1 VAYIVGVD
9 TGGTFTDCVVIAA
22 DGRVTHDKALTTPE
36 DLTLGVLEAVA
47 NTAALL
53 RLSARELLSQT
64 QVFVHGTTAGVNALI
79 SRTGAKV
86 GLITTKGHEDAIL
99 IGRVHQKVEGLS
111 EREIID
117 VARLEKA
124 DPLVPRPLIKGLDE
138 RVDYKGASLV
148 ALDLNRVRQAV
159 RELVADGVQAIAV
172 SFLWSFMNA
181 SHEQA
186 VEALIRQEFPDLF
199 VTISSDLA
207 PVMGEYER
215 TATTVIN
222 AHVGPKIEGYMLAL
236 EGKLRAAGLVGQF
249 LAMQALG
256 GAIPAAEAARR
267 AVNILSSGPVG
278 GAIGSAFLGRILDY
292 PNVITTD
299 VGGTSFDV
307 GLVVEGEARY
317 ADRPV
322 FEKYALLTPMVDVT
336 SIGAGGGSI
345 AWVEPETGI
354 LQVGPR
360 SAGSNPG
367 PVCYGRG
374 GAEPTVTDADLVLG
388 RINPEH
394 FFGGRLR
401 LDVAAAERALRER
414 VAEPLGLSAV
424 EAASGIV
431 HIADAH
437 MADLVRKVSIENG
450 YDPRDFV
457 LFAYGGGG
465 PLHVGS
471 YAADIGVRS
480 VVISPYAPVFSA
492 FGIAGADVI
501 RFYQKSYPA
510 IFPLDPA
517 IVNQIF
523 ADLEA
528 LAHQEAGPAAG
539 NGLPLELQRQVDL
552 RFRRQTHELRV
563 PVPSKELAAAD
574 LEQLVDQFEADYER
588 LFGRGTS
595 YRRAGIEV
603 STFRVRCV
611 LRLPKPALQSLPADG
626 ADARHAQKGTR
637 PVFFR
642 DEFVTTPIYAGE
654 ALRPGNEVAGPAV
667 IEGPATTVP
676 VHPGQTVRVDQHLNL
691 IMAV

>member
-1 VAYIVGVD
+1 VDFIVGVD
-9 TGGTFTDCVVIAA
+9 TGGTFTDCVAISE
-22 DGRVTHDKALTTPE
+22 DGAVTHDKALTTPE
-36 DLTLGVLEAVA
+36 DLTRGVLQSVSNAAAV
-47 NTAALL
+47 LG
-53 RLSARELLSQT
+53 LSARELLSQT
-64 QVFVHGTTAGVNALI
+64 RVFAHGTTAGVNTLI

-124 DPLVPRPLIKGLDE
+124 DPLVPRPRIKGLNE
-138 RVDYKGASLV
+138 RVDYKGAVV
-148 ALDLNRVRQAV
+148 AALNIDEARQAV
-159 RELVADGVQAIAV
+159 RALLADGVDAIAV
-172 SFLWSFMNA
+172 SFLWSFMNPA
-181 SHEQA
+181 HERAVQA
-186 VEALIRQEFPDLF
+186 MIREEFPGLF

-222 AHVGPKIEGYMLAL
+222 AHVGPTIERYMLDVEEAL
-236 EGKLRAAGLVGQF
+236 RDEGLSGQF

-256 GAIPAAEAARR
+256 GAIPAKEAARR
-267 AVNILSSGPVG
+267 SVNILSSGPVG
-278 GAIGSAFLGRILDY
+278 GAIGSAFLGSQLGF

-307 GLVVEGEARY
+307 GLVVEGQARY
-317 ADRPV
+317 AERPV
-322 FEKYALLTPMVDVT
+322 FEKYALLTPMIDVT

-345 AWVEPETGI
+345 AWVEPETGL

-374 GAEPTVTDADLVLG
+374 GTEPTTSDADLVLG

-401 LDVAAAERALRER
+401 LDVASAERAIRER
-414 VAEPLGLSAV
+414 VAEPLGLSVV
-424 EAASGIV
+424 EAARGIV
-431 HIADAH
+431 AIADAH

-465 PLHVGS
+465 PLHVGA
-471 YAADIGVRS
+471 YATDIGVRS

-492 FGIAGADVI
+492 FGIAGADVV

-510 IFPLDPA
+510 VFPLDPSV
-517 IVNQIF
+517 VNGIF
-523 ADLEA
+523 AELEGQA
-528 LAHQEAGPAAG
+528 RQEAGATTGHAV
-539 NGLPLELQRQVDL
+539 EFQRQIDL
-552 RFRRQTHELRV
+552 RFRRQTHELRIAV
-563 PVPSKELAAAD
+563 PERKLAAAD
-574 LEQLVDQFEADYER
+574 LDQMVNQFEADYER

-595 YRRAGIEV
+595 YRGAGIEV
-603 STFRVRCV
+603 STFRVRCTQ
-611 LRLPKPALQSLPADG
+611 RLPKPTLRALPLAG
-626 ADARHAQKGTR
+626 ADASHARKDTR
-637 PVFFR
+637 PVFFGS
-642 DEFVTTPIYAGE
+642 DFVETPIYAAE
-654 ALRPGNEVAGPAV
+654 SLQPGNVVAGPAV
-667 IEGPATTVP
+667 IEGAATTVP

-691 IMAV
+691 IMAA

>member
-1 VAYIVGVD
+1 MAYIVGVD
-9 TGGTFTDCVVIAA
+9 TGGTFTDCVVIAG
-22 DGRVTHDKALTTPE
+22 DGSVTHDKALTTPE
-36 DLTLGVLEAVA
+36 DLTLGVLQSVG

-53 RLSARELLSQT
+53 GLSARDLLSET
-64 QVFVHGTTAGVNALI
+64 QVFAHGTTAGVNALI

-86 GLITTKGHEDAIL
+86 GLLTTKGHEDAIL

-138 RVDYKGASLV
+138 RVDYKGGAVV
-148 ALDLNRVRQAV
+148 ALDLDQAREAV
-159 RELVADGVQAIAV
+159 RALVAEGVQAIAV
-172 SFLWSFMNA
+172 SFLWSFMNPA
-181 SHEQA
+181 HEQA
-186 VEALIRQEFPDLF
+186 VQALIRADFPGLF

-236 EGKLRAAGLVGQF
+236 EGKLRAAGLTGQF

-278 GAIGSAFLGRILDY
+278 GAIGSAFLGRTLDY

-322 FEKYALLTPMVDVT
+322 FEKYALLTPMIDVT

-345 AWVEPETGI
+345 AWVEPETGL

-374 GAEPTVTDADLVLG
+374 GTEPTVTDADLVLG

-401 LDVAAAERALRER
+401 LDAAAAECAIRER
-414 VAEPLGLSAV
+414 VAEPLGMSAV
-424 EAASGIV
+424 EAARGIV
-431 HIADAH
+431 DIADAH

-465 PLHVGS
+465 PLHVGA

-492 FGIAGADVI
+492 FGIAGADVV

-510 IFPLDPA
+510 VFPLDPA

-523 ADLEA
+523 AELEA
-528 LAHQEAGPAAG
+528 QAQEEAGGGAGEPA
-539 NGLPLELQRQVDL
+539 LELQRQIDL

-563 PVPSKELAAAD
+563 AVPRKELSAAD
-574 LEQLVDQFEADYER
+574 LDQLVDQFEADYER
-588 LFGRGTS
+588 LFGRGTG
-595 YRRAGIEV
+595 YRRAGVEV

-611 LRLPKPALQSLPADG
+611 LRLPKPALRAAPADG
-626 ADARHAQKGTR
+626 ADASHAQKGTR

-642 DEFVTTPIYAGE
+642 GEFVPAPIYAGE
-654 ALRPGNEVAGPAV
+654 ALRPGNVVAGPAV
-667 IEGPATTVP
+667 IEGGATTVP

>member
-1 VAYIVGVD
+1 MQ
-9 TGGTFTDCVVIAA
+9 
-22 DGRVTHDKALTTPE
+22 AL
-36 DLTLGVLEAVA
+36 
-47 NTAALL
+47 
-53 RLSARELLSQT
+53 
-64 QVFVHGTTAGVNALI
+64 
-79 SRTGAKV
+79 
-86 GLITTKGHEDAIL
+86 
-99 IGRVHQKVEGLS
+99 
-111 EREIID
+111 
-117 VARLEKA
+117 
-124 DPLVPRPLIKGLDE
+124 
-138 RVDYKGASLV
+138 
-148 ALDLNRVRQAV
+148 
-159 RELVADGVQAIAV
+159 VQ
-172 SFLWSFMNA
+172 
-181 SHEQA
+181 
-186 VEALIRQEFPDLF
+186 QEFPDLF

-207 PVMGEYER
+207 PVLGEYER
-215 TATTVIN
+215 AATTVIN
-222 AHVGPKIEGYMLAL
+222 AHIGPKIQRYMLAL
-236 EGKLRAAGLVGQF
+236 EAKLRDEGLTGQF

-278 GAIGSAFLGRILDY
+278 GAIGSAFLGRLLGY

-322 FEKYALLTPMVDVT
+322 FEKYALLTPMIDVR

-345 AWVEPETGI
+345 AWVEPETGL

-360 SAGSNPG
+360 SAGSDPG

-374 GAEPTVTDADLVLG
+374 GLEPTVTDADLVLG

-401 LDVAAAERALRER
+401 LDAAAAERALRER
-414 VAEPLGLSAV
+414 IAAPLGMSVV
-424 EAASGIV
+424 EAARGIID
-431 HIADAH
+431 IADAH

-450 YDPRDFV
+450 FDPRDFV

-465 PLHVGS
+465 PLHVGA

-492 FGIAGADVI
+492 FGIAGADVV

-510 IFPLDPA
+510 VFPLDPA
-517 IVNQIF
+517 VVNQLF

-528 LAHQEAGPAAG
+528 QAVAEAGAAA
-539 NGLPLELQRQVDL
+539 NGEAALEIQRQMDL

-563 PVPSKELAAAD
+563 PVPRKPLTAAD
-574 LEQLVDQFEADYER
+574 LDQLVDQFEAEYER

-611 LRLPKPALQSLPADG
+611 LRLPKPALRALPADG
-626 ADARHAQKGTR
+626 PDASHALKGTR

-642 DEFVTTPIYAGE
+642 DDFLLTPIYAAE
-654 ALRPGNEVAGPAV
+654 SLRPGNVVSGPAV
-667 IEGPATTVP
+667 IEGAATTVV
-676 VHPGQTVRVDQHLNL
+676 VHPGQAVHVDPHLNL